1 MNIKET
7 YNNLKSNKYVR
18 RGIWIA
24 LLILFVIFFLRYRMY
39 KKAVTYYN
47 LGVSSYNSGDYAN
60 AELMFRSA
68 LWEKH
73 TKRQECK
80 MRINEAL
87 SITTP
92 ITPDSVNAENLDENI
107 ARLEEARD
115 ILTMNDCA
123 HENDNKGHNKKA
135 QTLKN
140 EIDEYIEQ
148 LKQQVEEEENK
159 KEEEKDSKTDEQ
171 KEQERKE
178 KEEKEIKAKEE
189 EANLKDKFEKI
200 EQEGLTER
208 NSDLQRYREW
218 NRKDGYYSGKS
229 W

>member
-1 MNIKET
+1 MNIKEI

-18 RGIWIA
+18 RGVLIA
-24 LLILFVIFFLRYRMY
+24 LLVLFILFFLRYRMY

-92 ITPDSVNAENLDENI
+92 ITPESVNADNLDESI
-107 ARLEEARD
+107 ARLEEAKD
-115 ILTMNDCA
+115 ILTANDCA

-148 LKQQVEEEENK
+148 LKQQVEEENK